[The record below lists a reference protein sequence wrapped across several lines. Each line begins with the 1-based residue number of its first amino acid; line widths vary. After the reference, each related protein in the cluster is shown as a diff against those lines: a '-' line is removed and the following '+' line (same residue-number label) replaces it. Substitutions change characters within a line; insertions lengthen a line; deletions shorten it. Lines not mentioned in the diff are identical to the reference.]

1 MVKGYIN
8 CNENDVP
15 IVHYSDFKYRK
26 EDTNRISTIEMYIC
40 FE

>member
-8 CNENDVP
+8 CNENEVL
-15 IVHYSDFKYRK
+15 IVHHSDFKYRK
-26 EDTNRISTIEMYIC
+26 DATNRISTIEMYIC

>member
-8 CNENDVP
+8 CNENEVL
-15 IVHYSDFKYRK
+15 IVHHSDFKYRID
-26 EDTNRISTIEMYIC
+26 DTNRISTIEMYIC

>member
-8 CNENDVP
+8 CNENEVL
-15 IVHYSDFKYRK
+15 IVHYSNFKYRK

>member
-8 CNENDVP
+8 CHENDVP
-15 IVHYSDFKYRK
+15 IVHYSDFKYSK
-26 EDTNRISTIEMYIC
+26 EETNRISTIEMYIC